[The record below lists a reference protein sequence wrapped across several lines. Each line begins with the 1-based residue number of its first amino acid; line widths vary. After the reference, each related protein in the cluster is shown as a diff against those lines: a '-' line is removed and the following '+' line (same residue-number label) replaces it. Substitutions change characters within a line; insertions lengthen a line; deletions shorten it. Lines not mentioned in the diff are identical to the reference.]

1 MLLNSHTSWI
11 HQNLVLMEHDMMLY
25 ANEWQETMCLPV
37 SSVHVYAPLSP
48 QTSLK
53 EHKFKN
59 KIKNFRTV
67 TANFYPWGPS
77 ECSPLDNCTVHTPRK
92 MALLISTRAVPRGI
106 PLKISFEKEF
116 YIVFKMLV

>member
-77 ECSPLDNCTVHTPRK
+77 ECSPWTTAQFTHPGKWPCLFPPEQFHVGFH
-92 MALLISTRAVPRGI
+92 
-106 PLKISFEKEF
+106 LKFHLKRSFISFLKC
-116 YIVFKMLV
+116 